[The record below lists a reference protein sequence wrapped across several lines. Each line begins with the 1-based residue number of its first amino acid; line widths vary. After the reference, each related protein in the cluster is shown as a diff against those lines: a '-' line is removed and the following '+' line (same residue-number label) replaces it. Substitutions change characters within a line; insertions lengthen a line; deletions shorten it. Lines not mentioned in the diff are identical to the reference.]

1 MRESELTIS
10 REKIGAAI
18 FNLDGV
24 VTRITDL
31 HIGAWKDVFDAY
43 LHERSCREGEDY
55 RPFDVD
61 HDYYR
66 YFDGRPR
73 SQAIKHFL
81 IARHIDL
88 PRGEPDDA
96 PDRETIYGI
105 GNRKLPIFDR
115 IVEERGVEVYGCAIA
130 LIHRLRKAGIK
141 TAVISASMH
150 CDIILERAEI
160 ADLFDARVDGRE
172 AERLDLDSKPDPDTF
187 LEAARRL
194 NVEPSRTA
202 VFEDTLVGITA
213 GVRGRFG
220 LVVGVD
226 RGGQERKLRDQGAAY
241 VLTDLCRV
249 AVEGMDAGDGQAS
262 PVLVVKFESISNRLA
277 DKRPAIFLDYGG
289 TLAPVADRP
298 EDARLSDPMR
308 ALLGEVARVTTVVV
322 VSGRS
327 LDDVI
332 DLVGLPEIIYAGSH
346 GLEIQGPTLDLE
358 LPGGVGVLDE
368 LEKAAAELATLLEQV
383 PGVRL
388 ERKRFTIVIHVR
400 QLRGQDRSAVVAA
413 IEQIEARYQR
423 LHRTGGKD
431 VIELLPDIDWDKGRA
446 VAWLLSELGLE
457 GPDVVP
463 IYIGDDVTDEDA
475 FKVVR
480 GRGLGILVSDRPQPS
495 AADYRLKDTAE
506 VAALLRHLLE
516 TLRKG

>member
-1 MRESELTIS
+1 MRESEITIS
-10 REKIGAAI
+10 RDKVAAAI

-24 VTRITDL
+24 VTRITNL
-31 HIGAWKDVFDAY
+31 HIDAWKDVFDAY

-55 RPFDVD
+55 RPFDID

-66 YFDGRPR
+66 YIDGRPR
-73 SQAIKHFL
+73 YQAVKHFL

-88 PRGEPDDA
+88 PQGEPDDP
-96 PDRETIYGI
+96 PDRETICGI
-105 GNRKLPIFDR
+105 GNRKVGIFDR

-141 TAVISASMH
+141 TAVVSASMH
-150 CDIILERAEI
+150 CDLILRRAGI
-160 ADLFDARVDGRE
+160 ADLFDARIDGQE

-194 NVEPSRTA
+194 GVESARTA

-226 RGGQERKLRDQGAAY
+226 RGGQEKKMRENGAGY

-249 AVEGMDAGDGQAS
+249 AVEGTDAVEGAAL
-262 PVLVVKFESISNRLA
+262 PIPLVNLESFANRLA
-277 DKRPAIFLDYGG
+277 DRRPALFLDYGG
-289 TLAPVADRP
+289 TLVPVGDRP
-298 EDARLSDPMR
+298 EYARLSDDMR
-308 ALLGEVARVTTVVV
+308 SLLGEAARAMPVIV

-327 LDDVI
+327 LDDVSS
-332 DLVGLPEIIYAGSH
+332 LVGLPEIIYAGSH
-346 GLEIQGPTLDLE
+346 GLEIRGPTLDLE
-358 LPGGVGVLDE
+358 LPEGMDALDE
-368 LEKAAAELATLLEQV
+368 LGKAADELAARLDKIAG
-383 PGVRL
+383 PRL
-388 ERKRFTIVIHVR
+388 ERKRFTIVVHLR
-400 QLRGQDRSAVVAA
+400 QVAGRDRSAVVAA
-413 IEQIEARYQR
+413 VEQVQARYPR

-431 VIELLPDIDWDKGRA
+431 VIELLPNIDWDKGRA
-446 VAWLLSELGLE
+446 VAWLLSELGLA
-457 GPDVVP
+457 GPEVLP

-475 FKVVR
+475 FKAVR
-480 GRGLGILVSDRPQPS
+480 GRGLGILVSERPQPS
-495 AADYRLKDTAE
+495 AADYRLKDTRE
-506 VAALLRHLLE
+506 VAALLRRLVE